1 MVGVTDEQNV
11 QPGFGIADRFPVD
24 LGDQRA
30 RGVDSTQVAALG
42 FTPHFRADSVSTEYQ
57 YRSLGDGLD
66 GFGKHHALGFKAVDD
81 VPIVHDVVVDVDWLV
96 QNIGE
101 SLDHFDRHCD
111 ARTEPPWIGQ

>member
-1 MVGVTDEQNV
+1 MSDQDQVLAFLAVAGRIHMD
-11 QPGFGIADRFPVD
+11 F
-24 LGDQRA
+24 GDQRA

-96 QNIGE
+96 QNTGE